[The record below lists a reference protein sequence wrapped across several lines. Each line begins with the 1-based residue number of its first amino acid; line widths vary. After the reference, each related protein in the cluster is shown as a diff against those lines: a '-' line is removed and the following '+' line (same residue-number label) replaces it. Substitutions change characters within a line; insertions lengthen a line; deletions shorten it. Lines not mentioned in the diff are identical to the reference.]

1 MLNTRKEVGHANRF
15 HRIRISSLLQEVGG
29 LTDLS
34 DLIDIMQASIDF
46 AWVKLYFNFS
56 ANISL

>member
-46 AWVKLYFNFS
+46 GLG
-56 ANISL
+56 

>member
-1 MLNTRKEVGHANRF
+1 MCILTFNGIDRHVEYTKRSRPCQQ
-15 HRIRISSLLQEVGG
+15 IPLQDKNFFLIAEVGG

-46 AWVKLYFNFS
+46 GLG
-56 ANISL
+56 

>member
-34 DLIDIMQASIDF
+34 DLIDIMQASD
-46 AWVKLYFNFS
+46 YFG
-56 ANISL
+56 LG